1 MQVSITVS
9 HPFRLQQSVS
19 TKHVPPL
26 VWQTLSQDALCSLQ
40 CRPGQ
45 HRVALLQK
53 APKLL
58 HALVPLQSPAVQVP
72 EQHWLAD
79 VQDVPFCWHVLLP
92 HVPPVQTL
100 LQQSDA
106 WRHVMPAA
114 LQAPHEPPMHVMLQH
129 SDAVAHVAPPAL
141 HDDLP
146 HIPIWQMALQ
156 QSLVFVH
163 GMPSSAHVAPGAHL

>member
-1 MQVSITVS
+1 VESDAL
-9 HPFRLQQSVS
+9 HPFVLQQSVFE
-19 TKHVPPL
+19 KHVPPL
-26 VWQTLSQDALCSLQ
+26 VSQRSSHNVVHWLQ

-45 HRVALLQK
+45 HRVALVHVV
-53 APKLL
+53 PSLL
-58 HALVPLQSPAVQVP
+58 HALTLLQSPAVQVP

-79 VQDVPFCWHVLLP
+79 VQEVPVCWQLP
-92 HVPPVQTL
+92 ALHVPAVQTL

-106 WRHVMPAA
+106 WAHVMPLA
-114 LQAPHEPPMHVMLQH
+114 LQAPQEPPVHVMLQH
-129 SDAVAHVAPPAL
+129 SDPDAHVAPPAL

-163 GMPSSAHVAPGAHL
+163 GMP